1 MSASRRSEP
10 QTNSSTEVTVDRVYD
25 GELYVRVS
33 TIGKTGDRPFVLV
46 PGIGVSS
53 NYFERLAPN
62 LNRFGP
68 VHALDLP
75 GFAGVPHPKSALS
88 IRGYADLVGRVIDE
102 FDLVDPIVVGHSMGT
117 QIVSDL
123 ASRRADITTL
133 VLIGPVVNPA
143 ERRIP
148 IQAVRFLQSAWH
160 EPGRV
165 KFLAVSSYLLC
176 GFKWFFRVLPRM
188 ISFPLEDRLP
198 LIQANTLVIRGEHDA
213 VAPRDWVTRVGR
225 LLPHSRSWEMPDSAH
240 SVMHAHADE
249 VARLCVAFAE
259 HPGTDDDTLRT
270 YDLSADDIPDAEDE
284 KPPADAAKGIAGRV
298 TETVGIL
305 TEDDETIARGKTMH
319 AESMNDSD
327 ETSR

>member
-1 MSASRRSEP
+1 
-10 QTNSSTEVTVDRVYD
+10 
-25 GELYVRVS
+25 
-33 TIGKTGDRPFVLV
+33 
-46 PGIGVSS
+46 
-53 NYFERLAPN
+53 
-62 LNRFGP
+62 
-68 VHALDLP
+68 
-75 GFAGVPHPKSALS
+75 VPHPTSALS

-102 FDLVDPIVVGHSMGT
+102 FGLVDPIVVGHSMGT

-123 ASRRADITTL
+123 ASRRPEITTL
-133 VLIGPVVNPA
+133 VLIGPVVNAA

-148 IQAVRFLQSAWH
+148 TQAIRFLQSAWH

-188 ISFPLEDRLP
+188 MTFPLEDRLP

-213 VAPRDWVTRVGR
+213 VAPRGWVTRVGR

-240 SVMHAHADE
+240 SVMHAHAEE

-284 KPPADAAKGIAGRV
+284 KPPADAVKGIAGRV

-305 TEDDETIARGKTMH
+305 TDDDETIARNASCGLFDEIKDRQADMSLANLASDAFRRQYKSAEVDTIDKVVTWSPTQSQVLFTMKVQAARTSGG
-319 AESMNDSD
+319 AERQAIAQILTQGDDTLVCSYLPR
-327 ETSR
+327 TGQF

>member
-1 MSASRRSEP
+1 M
-10 QTNSSTEVTVDRVYD
+10 TVDRVYD
-25 GELYVRVS
+25 GSLYVRVS
-33 TIGKTGDRPFVLV
+33 TIGNTGDRPFVLV

-75 GFAGVPHPKSALS
+75 GFAGVPHPVEALS
-88 IRGYADLVGRVIDE
+88 IRGYAELVGRVIDE
-102 FDLVDPIVVGHSMGT
+102 LGLVDPIVVGHSMGT
-117 QIVSDL
+117 QIVTDL
-123 ASRRADITTL
+123 ASRRPEISTL

-148 IQAVRFLQSAWH
+148 RQAVRFLQSAWH

-176 GFKWFFRVLPRM
+176 GVKWFLRVLPRM
-188 ISFPLEDRLP
+188 MTFPIEDRLP
-198 LIQANTLVIRGEHDA
+198 LVNAHTLVIRGQYDA
-213 VAPRDWVTRVGR
+213 VAPRDWVTRVGE
-225 LLPHSRSWEMPDSAH
+225 LLPHSLSYEMPDSAH
-240 SVMHAHADE
+240 SVMHAHAEE

-259 HPGTDDDTLRT
+259 NPGRDDDALRH
-270 YDLSADDIPDAEDE
+270 YDLSADDIPDDEDE
-284 KPPADAAKGIAGRV
+284 KAPADAAKGLVGRL

-305 TEDDETIARGKTMH
+305 RADDETIAKGKTMH
-319 AESMNDSD
+319 AEAMNEPGTLD
-327 ETSR
+327 EH

>member
-1 MSASRRSEP
+1 MSRSHRSEP
-10 QTNSSTEVTVDRVYD
+10 ETNSSTEVRVDRVYD

-33 TIGKTGDRPFVLV
+33 TIGHTGTRPFVLV

-102 FDLVDPIVVGHSMGT
+102 LDLVDPIVVGHSMGT
-117 QIVSDL
+117 QIVTDL
-123 ASRRADITTL
+123 ASRRPDIRTL

-148 IQAVRFLQSAWH
+148 RQAVRFLQSAWH

-188 ISFPLEDRLP
+188 MSFPLEDRLP
-198 LIQANTLVIRGEHDA
+198 LVQANTLVIRGEHDA
-213 VAPRDWVTRVGR
+213 VAPREWVTRVGE

-249 VARLCVAFAE
+249 VARLCVAFAK
-259 HPGTDDDTLRT
+259 HPETDDDTLHT
-270 YDLSADDIPDAEDE
+270 YDLSADDIPDDEDE
-284 KPPADAAKGIAGRV
+284 KAPADAAKAVAGRV

-305 TEDDETIARGKTMH
+305 TDDDEAIARGKTMH
-319 AESMNDSD
+319 AESMNDP
-327 ETSR
+327 EKT